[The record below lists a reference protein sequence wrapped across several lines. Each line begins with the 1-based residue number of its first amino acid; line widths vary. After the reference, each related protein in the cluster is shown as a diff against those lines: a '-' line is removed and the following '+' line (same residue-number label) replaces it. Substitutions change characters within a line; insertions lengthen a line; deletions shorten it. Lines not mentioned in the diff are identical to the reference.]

1 MVLVQQGRRSYIEG
15 FSQNLECCSSN
26 NDIFQSRS
34 LMNRDACTGGISFLH
49 DELKV
54 LGVELFG
61 KVKVAT
67 NVTSLL

>member
-1 MVLVQQGRRSYIEG
+1 MVLVQQGKRPYIEG
-15 FSQNLECCSSN
+15 FSQNLERCSSD

-34 LMNRDACTGGISFLH
+34 FMNRDACTSAISFLH

-61 KVKVAT
+61 KVIFAT